1 MVNKSNKFFTRI
13 YSSTKYINITVFLI
27 TFLLGLTYMYCFDY
41 NRKVVVYP
49 TPHNIDK
56 IEYKDEAGNCYGYK
70 IKDVNLAIDILISVG
85 IGAAYEQGGTVY
97 CQCTQCE

>member
-1 MVNKSNKFFTRI
+1 MINNFNKFFMKI
-13 YSSTKYINITVFLI
+13 YSSTKYINISVFLL
-27 TFLLGLTYMYCFDY
+27 TFLIGLIYIYCFDY

-70 IKDVNLAIDILISVG
+70 TKEVKCPSDKSKIENLPL
-85 IGAAYEQGGTVY
+85 
-97 CQCTQCE
+97 

>member
-1 MVNKSNKFFTRI
+1 MLNILNKFLTKI
-13 YSSTKYINITVFLI
+13 YSFSKYLNFTVFLI
-27 TFLLGLTYMYCFDY
+27 TFLLGLIYMYCFEY

-70 IKDVNLAIDILISVG
+70 TKEVKCPSDKSKITNLPL
-85 IGAAYEQGGTVY
+85 
-97 CQCTQCE
+97 

>member
-1 MVNKSNKFFTRI
+1 MMPNFLSNIFKTVNSSSKYVNFTI
-13 YSSTKYINITVFLI
+13 FLLTFLI
-27 TFLLGLTYMYCFDY
+27 GLTYIYCFDY

-70 IKDVNLAIDILISVG
+70 IKDVKCPSNKSKIENLPL
-85 IGAAYEQGGTVY
+85 
-97 CQCTQCE
+97 

>member
-1 MVNKSNKFFTRI
+1 
-13 YSSTKYINITVFLI
+13 
-27 TFLLGLTYMYCFDY
+27 MYCFEY

-70 IKDVNLAIDILISVG
+70 TKEVKCPSDKSKITNLPL
-85 IGAAYEQGGTVY
+85 
-97 CQCTQCE
+97 

>member
-1 MVNKSNKFFTRI
+1 
-13 YSSTKYINITVFLI
+13 
-27 TFLLGLTYMYCFDY
+27 MYCFDY

-70 IKDVNLAIDILISVG
+70 IKEVKCPSDKSKIKNLPL
-85 IGAAYEQGGTVY
+85 
-97 CQCTQCE
+97 

>member
-1 MVNKSNKFFTRI
+1 
-13 YSSTKYINITVFLI
+13 
-27 TFLLGLTYMYCFDY
+27 MYCFEY

-70 IKDVNLAIDILISVG
+70 IKDVKCPSNKSKIEMLPL
-85 IGAAYEQGGTVY
+85 
-97 CQCTQCE
+97 